1 MGVAVG
7 PGIHKSLHTTASD
20 YTLCF
25 FIVRV
30 RNKLASSLYRCKGE
44 MLTQFNSPLGLFL
57 Q

>member
-30 RNKLASSLYRCKGE
+30 RNKLVSSLYRCEGE